1 MPRMVALAKLS
12 SEIHSFQGIC
22 QIRYI
27 FGMPR
32 RPRANFYLNWVDDP
46 KLRVRGWKIR
56 VPYFDKG
63 RRKYRRK
70 LVSEFR
76 YGGTKESLRAIAIR
90 LRDKLIA
97 ELGTS
102 TFGVACF
109 QRQKSS
115 RNTSGH
121 IGVHR
126 YVLVRKGEM
135 RVIWA
140 ARWVDAH
147 GKIIMKRFFA
157 KHRGEEEA
165 KGLAIRARAE
175 GVRQTAKEI
184 SRQSSIRFQPVS
196 KRLVAPYA
204 HVPARP
210 AVQSK
215 SLVGH
220 GRPG

>member
-1 MPRMVALAKLS
+1 
-12 SEIHSFQGIC
+12 
-22 QIRYI
+22 
-27 FGMPR
+27 MPR

-56 VPYFDKG
+56 VPYFDNG
-63 RRKYRRK
+63 RLKYRRK

-76 YGGTKESLRAIAIR
+76 YGGTKESLRAIATR

-126 YVLVRKGEM
+126 YVLARKGEM
-135 RVIWA
+135 QVVWA

-147 GKIIMKRFFA
+147 GKIIMKRFFS

-165 KGLAIRARAE
+165 KGLAITARAE

-184 SRQSSIRFQPVS
+184 SRLSSIRSQPVS
-196 KRLVAPYA
+196 KRLAERDAFQTGNAGRAGV
-204 HVPARP
+204 HRP
-210 AVQSK
+210 SEAV
-215 SLVGH
+215 H
-220 GRPG
+220 RT

>member
-1 MPRMVALAKLS
+1 
-12 SEIHSFQGIC
+12 
-22 QIRYI
+22 
-27 FGMPR
+27 MPR
-32 RPRANFYLNWVDDP
+32 RPRANFYLHWVEDP

-63 RRKYRRK
+63 KVKYRRK

-76 YGGTKESLRAIAIR
+76 YGGTKESLRAIATR

-97 ELGTS
+97 ELGTT

-109 QRQKSS
+109 QRQKSR

-126 YVLVRKGEM
+126 YVWVRKGEM
-135 RVIWA
+135 QVLWA
-140 ARWVDAH
+140 ARWVNAQ

-157 KHRGEEEA
+157 KYRGEEEA
-165 KGLAIRARAE
+165 KALAIRSRAE

-184 SRQSSIRFQPVS
+184 SKTLSSLRHPKSEPMARDGPAHTAAVDRS
-196 KRLVAPYA
+196 RSYPGHHTKRKVF
-204 HVPARP
+204 R
-210 AVQSK
+210 
-215 SLVGH
+215 
-220 GRPG
+220 

>member
-1 MPRMVALAKLS
+1 MS
-12 SEIHSFQGIC
+12 
-22 QIRYI
+22 
-27 FGMPR
+27 GMPR
-32 RPRANFYLNWVDDP
+32 RQRANFYLNWVDDP

-63 RRKYRRK
+63 RLKYRRK

-126 YVLVRKGEM
+126 YVLVRKAEM
-135 RVIWA
+135 QVVWA

-157 KHRGEEEA
+157 KHAAKRKPKGWRLRRGLKA
-165 KGLAIRARAE
+165 SGKPQRRSQGKIGQQLPHRALER
-175 GVRQTAKEI
+175 
-184 SRQSSIRFQPVS
+184 
-196 KRLVAPYA
+196 
-204 HVPARP
+204 
-210 AVQSK
+210 
-215 SLVGH
+215 
-220 GRPG
+220 

>member
-1 MPRMVALAKLS
+1 
-12 SEIHSFQGIC
+12 
-22 QIRYI
+22 
-27 FGMPR
+27 MPR
-32 RPRANFYLNWVDDP
+32 RPRANFYLHWVEDP
-46 KLRVRGWKIR
+46 KLGVRGWKIR

-63 RRKYRRK
+63 SLKYRRK

-76 YGGTKESLRAIAIR
+76 YGGTKESLRSIAIR

-109 QRQKSS
+109 QRQKSR

-135 RVIWA
+135 QVVWA

-157 KHRGEEEA
+157 KYRGEKEA
-165 KGLAIRARAE
+165 KGLAIRSRAE
-175 GVRQTAKEI
+175 GVLQTAKE
-184 SRQSSIRFQPVS
+184 VS
-196 KRLVAPYA
+196 KTLLSLR
-204 HVPARP
+204 R
-210 AVQSK
+210 SK
-215 SLVGH
+215 V
-220 GRPG
+220 

>member
-1 MPRMVALAKLS
+1 
-12 SEIHSFQGIC
+12 
-22 QIRYI
+22 
-27 FGMPR
+27 MPR
-32 RPRANFYLNWVDDP
+32 RPRADFYLHWVEDP
-46 KLRVRGWKIR
+46 KLGVRGWKIR

-63 RRKYRRK
+63 KLKYRRK

-109 QRQKSS
+109 QRQKSR

-126 YVLVRKGEM
+126 YVFVRKGEM
-135 RVIWA
+135 QVVWA

-157 KHRGEEEA
+157 KYRGEEEA
-165 KGLAIRARAE
+165 KGLAIRSRAD
-175 GVRQTAKEI
+175 GVWQTAKEI
-184 SRQSSIRFQPVS
+184 SKALSSLRHPKSELITRDGPAHTAAVDRSRSYPGHRIQNGKNRTQSSKFPRKI
-196 KRLVAPYA
+196 A
-204 HVPARP
+204 
-210 AVQSK
+210 
-215 SLVGH
+215 
-220 GRPG
+220 